1 MSPGRVLVGGTGVR
15 QVTLGGAVSGPLPGL
30 PGHGQLV
37 TTLVAGPG
45 AGYAFDTPCFS
56 STASVRL
63 YRIVAGAAHRLR
75 ITADALLGGPHHAW
89 AVTYRPRA
97 VRTLV
102 LIPGGRAV
110 TFNSNITP
118 VADTTAGLV
127 VAAYHPPASRRPTI
141 KLLDPDTA
149 AVLRRLGGGSPL
161 GAADHVLLVSLHG
174 CAGPPAHGTCT
185 LESID
190 LTTGRRAATVELP
203 TGRVPVSGDL
213 ASPVFSPDGTLAAFQ
228 LTRARPDPRFAAA
241 APRPPSDVAVL
252 HLRTGRLD
260 IVPGLELPPHH
271 LGRAGV
277 RHHRELAAG
286 DGERGRPRRAARL
299 AAGHARSRPGDQPAG
314 AARGGTAAASGAV
327 VVAHRL
333 ARPVP
338 GRQAPGAALAGTR
351 HA

>member
-89 AVTYRPRA
+89 AVTCRPRA

-110 TFNSNITP
+110 TCNSNITP

-161 GAADHVLLVSLHG
+161 GAADHVLLVSLQG
-174 CAGPPAHGTCT
+174 CAHWIYEENPDET
-185 LESID
+185 LPVIID
-190 LTTGRRAATVELP
+190 FLSASATTKRR
-203 TGRVPVSGDL
+203 
-213 ASPVFSPDGTLAAFQ
+213 
-228 LTRARPDPRFAAA
+228 
-241 APRPPSDVAVL
+241 
-252 HLRTGRLD
+252 
-260 IVPGLELPPHH
+260 
-271 LGRAGV
+271 
-277 RHHRELAAG
+277 
-286 DGERGRPRRAARL
+286 
-299 AAGHARSRPGDQPAG
+299 
-314 AARGGTAAASGAV
+314 
-327 VVAHRL
+327 
-333 ARPVP
+333 
-338 GRQAPGAALAGTR
+338 
-351 HA
+351 